1 MSTIFLAVPNRG
13 TIWSQAMAGINQA
26 SRKHSLIIRDLDGG
40 YAANCFNTLW
50 CEAWSYQVDRF
61 AMHHDDIRCVPGWL
75 DLLEDERE
83 RVNADILSVVI
94 PINDERGLTS
104 TCVLEKDPTVWNAR
118 RLTMTEIFNL
128 PETFTL
134 ERLAVNTG
142 LWICR
147 FDQPWV
153 GHFPGF
159 EIKTRINTS
168 NDLKSPAVS
177 GEDWEFSRWAHRY
190 KIRVFATRKIEVH
203 HRGTKEYG
211 NHTPWGTWKTD
222 IEADD

>member
-26 SRKHSLIIRDLDGG
+26 SKKHTLIIRDLDGG
-40 YAANCFNTLW
+40 YAANCFNSLW

-61 AMHHDDIRCVPGWL
+61 AMHHDDIRCAPGWL
-75 DLLEDERE
+75 DLLEAERE

-94 PINDERGLTS
+94 PIKDERGLTS
-104 TCVLEKDPTVWNAR
+104 TCVLDKDPSVWNAR
-118 RLTMTEIFNL
+118 RLTMTEIYDL

-153 GHFPGF
+153 DEFPGF
-159 EIKTRINTS
+159 RILTRITTTAS
-168 NDLKSPAVS
+168 QKRPGVH
-177 GEDWEFSRWAHRY
+177 GEDWQFSGWAHRH
-190 KIRVFATRKIEVH
+190 KLRVFATRKVQAF
-203 HRGTKEYG
+203 HRGPTEYP
-211 NHTPWGTWKTD
+211 NNQPWGTWKTD
-222 IEADD
+222 IEAND